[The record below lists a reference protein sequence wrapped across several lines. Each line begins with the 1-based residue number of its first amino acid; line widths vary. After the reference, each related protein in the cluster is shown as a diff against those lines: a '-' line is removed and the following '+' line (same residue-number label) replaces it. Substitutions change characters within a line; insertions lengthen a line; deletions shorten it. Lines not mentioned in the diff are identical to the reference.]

1 MALVPPLRTDINR
14 SAILAHL
21 GAQGPASRAD
31 LARMLGVSP
40 AQVTQLSRELI
51 ADGLVQELENSPSQ
65 GGRPGRLLGVVST
78 AVRAIGVK
86 VVVDH
91 VAFVEVGVDGA
102 VTRSGAEPFDA
113 TAPMALTNLI
123 GILRRFIDGGS
134 DIPLLGIGVGIP
146 GNVNEQD
153 AGVVDS
159 TQLGWNQ
166 VPLGNA
172 LRQAFGLPVV
182 IDNNVNALSMAERLF
197 GLGRNYQDFLVV
209 TVGTGVGGGIIAG
222 GAVMRGHAGGAGDIG
237 HIPVLEDGPIC
248 QCGNRGC
255 LEALIG
261 EQELVATGQRL
272 GIIGEHAGIHALKKA
287 ADSGDTMAQEIFGQ
301 AGEYLGRAL
310 AGVVNILDPEVIVVL
325 GEGAAAWSHW
335 SFGFEPAF
343 RGSLVP
349 SKRGVSVVVEPWAD
363 DGWAQGAA
371 ALVLATSFDTEGV
384 AGEQG
389 RLVRER
395 LIEHIRAGEGA
406 RG

>member
-78 AVRAIGVK
+78 AIRAIGVK

-113 TAPMALTNLI
+113 LSNMAITNLI
-123 GILRRFIDGGS
+123 SILRRFIDGGL
-134 DIPLLGIGVGIP
+134 DTPLLGIGVGIP
-146 GNVNEQD
+146 GTVNEQD

-166 VPLGNA
+166 VPLGAA
-172 LRQAFGLPVV
+172 LRQAFALPVV

-197 GLGRNYQDFLVV
+197 GLGRNYQNFLVV
-209 TVGTGVGGGIIAG
+209 TVGTGVGGGIVAG
-222 GAVMRGHAGGAGDIG
+222 GAVMRGSAGGAGDLG
-237 HIPVLEDGPIC
+237 HIPVSADGPIC

-255 LEALIG
+255 LEAFIG
-261 EQELVATGQRL
+261 EQSLVREAREQ
-272 GIIGEHAGIHALKKA
+272 GIIGEHAGIQALKKA
-287 ADSGDTMAQEIFGQ
+287 ADSGDEAAQKIFGQ
-301 AGEYLGRAL
+301 AGEHLGRAL
-310 AGVVNILDPEVIVVL
+310 AGAVNILDPEVVVLL

-335 SFGFEPAF
+335 SYGFEPAF

-349 SKRGVSVVVEPWAD
+349 GKRGVSVVVEPWAD

-371 ALVLATSFDTEGV
+371 ALVLATSFDTEGI

-395 LIEHIRAGEGA
+395 LIEHIRMGEAA
-406 RG
+406 R